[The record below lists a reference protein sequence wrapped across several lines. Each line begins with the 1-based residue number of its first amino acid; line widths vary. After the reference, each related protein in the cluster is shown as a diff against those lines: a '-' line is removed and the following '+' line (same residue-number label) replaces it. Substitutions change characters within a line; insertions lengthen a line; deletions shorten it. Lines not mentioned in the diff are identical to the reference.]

1 MTQRLLVAL
10 ALLVLV
16 ACDGGPAPTPKA
28 LSVEEARQ
36 VAVSFENRLLEMVDE
51 GDGEE
56 AAQFGGDLKPEEAKA
71 LANAE
76 PPNTRDGRTLAEFY
90 HRRALARR
98 AIGQT
103 PQAAEDHRRAI
114 EVAPRNMGG
123 GGGGGPRAGGGG
135 AGGDALD
142 RGQIYFEAARTAFV
156 LGHDRE
162 TIELLGEARAALRP
176 QQWIRATHYAYNHA
190 RRLAEIGRFDEAEK
204 AARDA
209 EAAVSSGV
217 VWPSIPASRIAEAR
231 SSAFQ
236 VRALVFD
243 ARGRHAEA
251 EPYYRQALAAISGVE
266 AGLDSRMFRDNGRQ
280 VMFRLLFSRSL
291 LTQGR
296 LTEAEA
302 LAREAL
308 AHLQQQSRPA
318 PEIITGVQVTLGQ
331 ALTAQ
336 GRYRDAEALYTR
348 ALDIATETRSQ
359 GRGLAR
365 FSLAAL
371 QALQGRWEDAAKSYA
386 FITQQVETQ
395 GRDRQKLD
403 SDLDRVTA
411 LAMIRDGQAA
421 AAAALA
427 SRHWNEVY
435 GPNHLQTRRAEALR
449 GLALL
454 RTGDQAEGRRL
465 LENHVPNL
473 LETSADTSDMG
484 DRPAEDARNTVLVEA
499 LMTALAEV
507 AGEDRPT
514 FERLFRLAQSA
525 RDRSVTRAL
534 AAAATRFSAGDS
546 DLARLLRD
554 EQDTG
559 RRLAAIEKLLAGG
572 ARDLDRAALRADAD
586 RLRAAHRTL
595 IGEVERR
602 YPAYSTLVEPQPIDA
617 TNAARALRPDEALL
631 VFRLGGE
638 NGFVFALRQDGRRGF
653 AKIGKGRAALAA
665 DIEAVRATLAPTG
678 PTLGDLPDYD
688 LAAAHR
694 LYGDLIAPVAG
705 ALDGAKRVL
714 VVPDGPLGALPLA
727 LLVTAPT
734 APPAED
740 RILFGK
746 YRKVPWLGRQAAF
759 AVLPS
764 VATLPLMANLPP
776 GDAGRQ
782 AFLGFGNP
790 KFAADA
796 PDAKPTQLASRGGP
810 AKSVPA
816 ALRAVRVVGKDEADA
831 RAASPPAVSEL
842 SELPDTADELEEIA
856 ASLGAD
862 RGRDVVLGVK
872 ASPDA
877 VRRADLLRRRVV
889 AFATHGLIPGDLAGL
904 AEPALALTPAAAGGS
919 GDGLLRMSEIAGLRL
934 DADWVVLSACNSG
947 AGKGAGAEAV
957 SGLGRAFLYAG
968 ARSVLVT
975 NWAVESSSARALTT
989 DLFRR
994 QSADPKLASSE

>member
-1 MTQRLLVAL
+1 
-10 ALLVLV
+10 
-16 ACDGGPAPTPKA
+16 
-28 LSVEEARQ
+28 
-36 VAVSFENRLLEMVDE
+36 SFEDRLLEMVDE

-76 PPNTRDGRTLAEFY
+76 PPNTRDGRILAEFY
-90 HRRALARR
+90 HRRALAHR
-98 AIGQT
+98 AIGQS
-103 PQAAEDHRRAI
+103 PRAAEDHRRAI
-114 EVAPRNMGG
+114 EVAPRSMGG

-142 RGQIYFEAARTAFV
+142 RGQIYFEAARTAFF

-162 TIELLGEARAALRP
+162 AIDLLGEARATLRP

-209 EAAVSSGV
+209 ETAVSSGV
-217 VWPSIPASRIAEAR
+217 VRPNIPASRIADAR
-231 SSAFQ
+231 SSALQ

-251 EPYYRQALAAISGVE
+251 EPYHRQALAAISGVE
-266 AGLDSRMFRDNGRQ
+266 VGGGNVFRDSARQ
-280 VMFRLLFSRSL
+280 VMFRVLFSRSL

-302 LAREAL
+302 MVREAL
-308 AHLQQQSRPA
+308 VHLQKQSRPA
-318 PEIITGVQVTLGQ
+318 PEVITAVQVTLGQ

-348 ALDIATETRSQ
+348 ALDIAAEARSQ
-359 GRGLAR
+359 GGGLAR

-386 FITQQVETQ
+386 LIAQQVETQ

-411 LAMIRDGQAA
+411 LAMTRDGQAA

-427 SRHWNEVY
+427 SRHSNEVY

-507 AGEDRPT
+507 AAEDRPT

-554 EQDTG
+554 
-559 RRLAAIEKLLAGG
+559 
-572 ARDLDRAALRADAD
+572 
-586 RLRAAHRTL
+586 
-595 IGEVERR
+595 
-602 YPAYSTLVEPQPIDA
+602 
-617 TNAARALRPDEALL
+617 
-631 VFRLGGE
+631 
-638 NGFVFALRQDGRRGF
+638 
-653 AKIGKGRAALAA
+653 
-665 DIEAVRATLAPTG
+665 
-678 PTLGDLPDYD
+678 
-688 LAAAHR
+688 
-694 LYGDLIAPVAG
+694 
-705 ALDGAKRVL
+705 
-714 VVPDGPLGALPLA
+714 
-727 LLVTAPT
+727 
-734 APPAED
+734 
-740 RILFGK
+740 
-746 YRKVPWLGRQAAF
+746 
-759 AVLPS
+759 
-764 VATLPLMANLPP
+764 
-776 GDAGRQ
+776 
-782 AFLGFGNP
+782 
-790 KFAADA
+790 
-796 PDAKPTQLASRGGP
+796 
-810 AKSVPA
+810 
-816 ALRAVRVVGKDEADA
+816 
-831 RAASPPAVSEL
+831 
-842 SELPDTADELEEIA
+842 
-856 ASLGAD
+856 
-862 RGRDVVLGVK
+862 
-872 ASPDA
+872 
-877 VRRADLLRRRVV
+877 
-889 AFATHGLIPGDLAGL
+889 
-904 AEPALALTPAAAGGS
+904 
-919 GDGLLRMSEIAGLRL
+919 
-934 DADWVVLSACNSG
+934 
-947 AGKGAGAEAV
+947 
-957 SGLGRAFLYAG
+957 
-968 ARSVLVT
+968 
-975 NWAVESSSARALTT
+975 
-989 DLFRR
+989 
-994 QSADPKLASSE
+994 